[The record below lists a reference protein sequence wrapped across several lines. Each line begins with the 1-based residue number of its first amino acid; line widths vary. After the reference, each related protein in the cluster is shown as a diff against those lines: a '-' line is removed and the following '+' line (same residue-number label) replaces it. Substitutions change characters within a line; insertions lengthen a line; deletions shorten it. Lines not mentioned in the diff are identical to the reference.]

1 MPPYRFVTD
10 GGSRSS
16 GIELADDGIAL
27 AWARDYATTL
37 TRRDGEPHTV
47 VVERENGE
55 VVSKGGGLII
65 SFEMPPP
72 TSH

>member
-1 MPPYRFVTD
+1 MPPYHFVID
-10 GGSRSS
+10 GGPRSS

-27 AWARDYATTL
+27 AWARDYANTL
-37 TRRDGEPHTV
+37 TRKDGEPHTV

-55 VVSKGGGLII
+55 VVSRGGALII
-65 SFEMPPP
+65 SFEMPPR

>member
-1 MPPYRFVTD
+1 MPPYHFVID
-10 GGSRSS
+10 GGPRSP
-16 GIELADDGIAL
+16 GTDFTDDGIAL
-27 AWARDYATTL
+27 AWARDYANGL
-37 TRRDGEPHTV
+37 TRKDGEPHTI

-65 SFEMPPP
+65 SFEVPPP